1 MRGLYAR
8 AWYYYAARGRPSP
21 ECGTTTDTA
30 NDPFATAPR
39 RLSWPFGLQNSGC
52 DRYRQQFRFPGL
64 FRHLLTI
71 GLQAR
76 DVSLDGL
83 DRALPALLDSPA
95 ARETAGK
102 RAFRRRVT
110 AARPPASI
118 TAGHRPAACTQIRSD
133 PGLLLYFCGVPP
145 SLRIAFTGRSGAP
158 PAGR

>member
-52 DRYRQQFRFPGL
+52 DRYRQQVRFPGL

-110 AARPPASI
+110 AAPGWGTEGRKHWQGARRRSAARSQASQQAPR
-118 TAGHRPAACTQIRSD
+118 TRS
-133 PGLLLYFCGVPP
+133 
-145 SLRIAFTGRSGAP
+145 RAP
-158 PAGR
+158 